1 MVGVL
6 ADELHMSGPF
16 GFLDVL
22 YGDVLFAVDVDR
34 EEVHVAP
41 EDVVDVFELFVEDD
55 VAAFEQGVHR
65 VSDDVDGPVALR
77 EVGDVDEVDGFLLL
91 PVGEDYVVA
100 KVEKVTAADADI
112 DPALLVAVQASL
124 NQQITD
130 GMVEELLTSYANTVG
145 VKIDTPL
152 IEETFQVYMKQ
163 DTVD

>member
-1 MVGVL
+1 MKDILVAEWKKDQQKKDIADFAQKVYQAAQKG
-6 ADELHMSGPF
+6 DELKTVALF
-16 GFLDVL
+16 YQLDEKTL
-22 YGDVLFAVDVDR
+22 KDVNRGA
-34 EEVHVAP
+34 
-41 EDVVDVFELFVEDD
+41 
-55 VAAFEQGVHR
+55 
-65 VSDDVDGPVALR
+65 VSDLSRAVVEQLFSAQEDAV
-77 EVGDVDEVDGFLLL
+77 LLL